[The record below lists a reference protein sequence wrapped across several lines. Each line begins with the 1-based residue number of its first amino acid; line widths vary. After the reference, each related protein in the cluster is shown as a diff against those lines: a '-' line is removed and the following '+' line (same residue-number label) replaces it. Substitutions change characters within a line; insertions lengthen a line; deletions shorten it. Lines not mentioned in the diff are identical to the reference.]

1 MSKEKDNWL
10 DCLNMLIAKA
20 IKINQ
25 KLQLEILLLMMRKI
39 KATQQVVKTTSN
51 TLKLEMKQ
59 AMMILKLIKSEN
71 ENKSI

>member
-20 IKINQ
+20 IKINK